1 VAVTDGVRV
10 AVQSHYLPEQSS
22 PATGRFVFA
31 YTIRISNESER
42 PLRLVS
48 RHWVI
53 LHGSGKREEV
63 RGPGVVGE
71 QPLIEPGAGYQYTS
85 GCILTTPHGTMEGS
99 YEMVRPDGSN
109 FRAKIPAFSLA
120 APHVLN

>member
-1 VAVTDGVRV
+1 
-10 AVQSHYLPEQSS
+10 
-22 PATGRFVFA
+22 
-31 YTIRISNESER
+31 
-42 PLRLVS
+42 
-48 RHWVI
+48 VI